1 MSRFFGRAKLLLIF
15 VVIIAIAGSIHFT
28 SSSRSQVTVFE
39 QAVRDI
45 LAPIQTLFMR
55 VSRSVNSLLTSI
67 GRIGSLHEENA
78 KLRAQVLDL
87 QQRCTNLLNI
97 SGKTNGCGKR
107 WSLKSRKPTKCRFV
121 R

>member
-45 LAPIQTLFMR
+45 LAPIQTLMR

-67 GRIGSLHEENA
+67 GRIGSLQEENA

-87 QQRCTNLLNI
+87 QQQVYQLAEY
-97 SGKTNGCGKR
+97 KR
-107 WSLKSRKPTKCRFV
+107 ENEWLRKHWSLKAGSLPNAGL
-121 R
+121 